1 MRKIILTFVLILVS
15 FIITTASGA
24 GCVVIDNA
32 YMYYDADRFFK
43 VARVCAVHQEQ
54 GKNMIMF
61 DVANGDA
68 VFLPK
73 GTQVDAAKPVP
84 NSPGASVIRK
94 GNILLMGLTED
105 VRCN

>member
-1 MRKIILTFVLILVS
+1 MRKFILTLILVVLTS
-15 FIITTASGA
+15 SVAVA
-24 GCVVIDNA
+24 GCVVVDNA

-43 VARVCAVHQEQ
+43 VARVCAINREQ
-54 GKNMIMF
+54 GRQMIIF
-61 DVANGDA
+61 DVTNGDA

-73 GTQVDAAKPVP
+73 GTTVDAAQPVP
-84 NSPGASVIRK
+84 GSPGASVIRK

>member
-1 MRKIILTFVLILVS
+1 MRKFILTLILIVLTS
-15 FIITTASGA
+15 NVAVA
-24 GCVVIDNA
+24 GCVIVDNA

-43 VARVCAVHQEQ
+43 VARVCAINQEQ
-54 GKNMIMF
+54 GRQMIIF
-61 DVANGDA
+61 DVANEDA

-73 GTQVDAAKPVP
+73 GTTVDAAKPVP
-84 NSPGASVIRK
+84 GSPGASVIRK